1 MVVVWSYIRL
11 ENNPNMTIPANV
23 IIIQF
28 LVVAI
33 SEEIILR
40 GVIMD
45 ELDKIFQNKYAS
57 CIVNAAILH
66 LFIIR
71 VKHFRRTYVSGFHW
85 G

>member
-1 MVVVWSYIRL
+1 MVVMWSYIRL

-57 CIVNAAILH
+57 CIGKCSNFCIYLS
-66 LFIIR
+66 FE
-71 VKHFRRTYVSGFHW
+71 
-85 G
+85 